1 MPRKVLVVD
10 DNTITLSLNKS
21 LFMKEGYDVL
31 YAHDGETALKLAEQQ
46 PDCIV
51 LDVLLPDYNGFDLA
65 PLLRKIC
72 DAPIVFLTSCKEDDD
87 IVRGL
92 STGDDFMSKPY
103 SFVELTTRV
112 KNHIRRKEHK
122 GRIMDFGELVIHTD
136 GRSAA
141 VNGKPL
147 SLTSREFDILLTLAE
162 RENTPVATAELYKLV
177 WNDETTFTPHVVM
190 VNISTLKKK
199 LERVLPGQNYIK
211 SERGKGY
218 TFLNPPQSAN
228 GAVTEEL
235 EDE

>member
-1 MPRKVLVVD
+1 MQYTVLVVD

-21 LFMKEGYDVL
+21 LFMKEGYNVL
-31 YAHDGETALKLAEQQ
+31 YAHDGETALKMAEQQ

-51 LDVLLPDYNGFDLA
+51 LDVLLPDCNGFDLA
-65 PLLRKIC
+65 PELRKVC

-147 SLTSREFDILLTLAE
+147 PLTSREFDILLTLAE
-162 RENTPVATAELYKLV
+162 RANTPVATAELYRLV

-199 LERVLPGQNYIK
+199 LERVSSGYSYIK

-218 TFLNPPQSAN
+218 TFIDPPAAAQPDSD
-228 GAVTEEL
+228 GDDDME
-235 EDE
+235 